1 MNRIEIENIFT
12 FTQYSAIYLA
22 DYLGKDKTT
31 IYSWGKNVENI
42 PYGKILLLEKLTQ
55 NTNYV
60 SEPAE
65 RYKPSHELELE
76 AQIEKLKAEK
86 DLFIRTI
93 NEISAYNIELQNKL
107 KNK

>member
-1 MNRIEIENIFT
+1 MKIFSHLHNIPQF
-12 FTQYSAIYLA
+12 FWRNCWEKI
-22 DYLGKDKTT
+22 KKT
-31 IYSWGKNVENI
+31 IYNYRDNVENI

-65 RYKPSHELELE
+65 RYKPSYELELE

-93 NEISAYNIELQNKL
+93 NEISAYNIELQNIIN
-107 KNK
+107 NKI